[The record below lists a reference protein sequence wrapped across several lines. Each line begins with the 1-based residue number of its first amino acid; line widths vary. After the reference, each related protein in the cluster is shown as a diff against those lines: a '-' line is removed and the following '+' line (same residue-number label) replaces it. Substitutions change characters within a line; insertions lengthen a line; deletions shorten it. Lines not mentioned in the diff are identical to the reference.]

1 MRESRKTKSTTKQQI
16 TMKKREFF
24 KRLLGITAAAVVAP
38 KALLAEEEVLPV
50 DKASVKSYVSSIDFI
65 DQREVAK
72 YSHRPM
78 IGEYVEDVISCNES
92 TAEVFCKTSFLRMRD
107 VIKIQRDGNQIGS
120 FSMVTG
126 FSKLPGEDM
135 YRVRFRSA
143 TQRDFD
149 VKKGDFLELLAN
161 SYPEK

>member
-1 MRESRKTKSTTKQQI
+1 
-16 TMKKREFF
+16 MKRADFF

-38 KALLAEEEVLPV
+38 KALLAEEEALPV
-50 DKASVKSYVSSIDFI
+50 DKDSVKSYVSSIDFI

-92 TAEVFCKTSFLRMRD
+92 TAEVFCKTSFLRMLD
-107 VIKIQRDGNQIGS
+107 VIQIERGDKPIGTEIVI
-120 FSMVTG
+120 MG

-135 YRVRFRSA
+135 YRVRLRSMYPKGL
-143 TQRDFD
+143 D
-149 VKKGDFLELLAN
+149 VQKGDFLVVLSNA
-161 SYPEK
+161 YAEK